1 MEFSVVSNVIEYFY
15 RFSFFIVLLYFIS
28 KYSAFKRLFYK
39 KDLSRRQEL
48 FLIMQLGVISI
59 ISFMI
64 FREVGAPLFL
74 PLFFGVYSGFAVGIG
89 TSIILA
95 LYLIVVG
102 QPPITIILCFL
113 AGPIGALMGTRIPP
127 GAKKPFYVPLAA
139 GIITLLGFCKNEK
152 PYIPFIE
159 LVPTMITDEKMW
171 LQHIVLALLVFV
183 AGCYLLLVLL
193 EMIIAEEDRR
203 LAMQTNNILTLVA
216 SALDQIRRGMTVESA
231 KTICQSLQKALDIPG
246 VCIISRDEIL
256 YFPGPVPH
264 IYPQSTETF
273 RNIHRRLFDEGLVF
287 EGSHNLIFGECPKEC
302 DFTSIFLLPLNDGS
316 RIVASLGFI
325 QSRKQAFS
333 SSEQN
338 LANGL
343 SLIIS
348 SELTREKLEEQ
359 KIALES
365 AKFKLLQ
372 AQINPHFLFN
382 SLNTIAWMTGKD
394 PEKAEELIL
403 HLSNFLRQSFDQKGE
418 MVTLRKE
425 LEYLKSYLFIEKA
438 RFREKLTVEYR
449 VDDEALGA
457 SIPPFLIQPL
467 VENAIK
473 HGISKKKDGGT
484 VCIEVQSN
492 PEAVKVAV
500 SDNGAGCTPER
511 LQYVLNPPAVEKEDA
526 PRRGIGVLNV
536 KERVLALFGSSSK
549 FEVESTPGV
558 GTTVSFFISKKG
570 GG

>member
-15 RFSFFIVLLYFIS
+15 RFSFFIVLFYLIS
-28 KYSAFKRLFYK
+28 KYTAFKRLFYR
-39 KDLSRRQEL
+39 KDLSRSQEL
-48 FLIMQLGVISI
+48 FLIMILGVISI

-89 TSIILA
+89 TSIVLA
-95 LYLIVVG
+95 LYLTAVG
-102 QPPITIILCFL
+102 QPVITIALCLL
-113 AGPIGALMGTRIPP
+113 AGPVGAIMGMRIPP
-127 GAKKPFYVPLAA
+127 GARKPFYVPLVA
-139 GIITLLGFCKNEK
+139 GVITILGFCKNEK

-159 LVPTMITDEKMW
+159 LVPAMISDEKMW

-193 EMIIAEEDRR
+193 EMMIAEEDRR
-203 LAMQTNNILTLVA
+203 MALQTNNILTLVA
-216 SALDQIRRGMTVESA
+216 SALDQIRRGMTGESA
-231 KTICQSLQKALDIPG
+231 RDICQNLQKALDIPG
-246 VCIISRDEIL
+246 VCIIARDEIL
-256 YFPGPVPH
+256 YFPGTVPH
-264 IYPQSTETF
+264 VYPQNTETF
-273 RNIHRRLFDEGLVF
+273 KNIHRRLFDEGLVF
-287 EGSHNLIFGECPKEC
+287 EGDHNLIFGECPRDC

-425 LEYLKSYLFIEKA
+425 LEYLKSYLFIEQA
-438 RFREKLTVEYR
+438 RFREKLTVDYSI
-449 VDDEALGA
+449 DDEALGA

-484 VCIEVQSN
+484 VKIEVKSN
-492 PEAVKVAV
+492 PDAVKVAV

-511 LQYVLNPPAVEKEDA
+511 LHYVLNPPAVEKEDA

-536 KERVLALFGSSSK
+536 KERVQALFGSSSR
-549 FEVESTPGV
+549 FEVDSTPGV